1 MKQFN
6 KIHMR
11 LIAIITAGALLLGAV
26 GYLLVSHFSEPT
38 DSEKNKQIISVKG
51 ASVDF
56 GFLLNE
62 GDEVTIKKVNPA
74 EVDPDVEIYAYD
86 FMLSSGQPDGVI
98 EIAISY
104 SDKGLKEDEE
114 KISVCGKYLNPQTG
128 EWEDVF
134 YTVDPDSNT
143 VRILTD
149 HLSTYAVFK
158 ITNANKRSAYISE
171 VNIYAANMTTR
182 QAAKI
187 LEAYSGQAPT
197 WREDVVSAA
206 MEALGSHEYF
216 AATSVPTLLS
226 LGGAYDSII
235 GSSLGDSL
243 TVLGVSTACAQFAY
257 DSYNYGLDSKEASL
271 SGMKAVLNLS
281 VSLAN
286 APIQLAYVG
295 VGVIDLALT
304 DVSTFAV
311 SNKYKSTKNMY
322 DAYYRRS
329 GIQRNS
335 SDWLKLF
342 EKMYKDNK
350 NEPEKVLELM
360 QAEIDRYVQEYWTVA
375 GTDWESWI
383 DSYDKNGKLSKYP
396 WPQEKDRNNISNIH
410 KSELYEYLGNVF
422 RRISRNMYLDSLVE
436 RQKDFQKLAD
446 IYNRKFSLVI
456 REEVPSGKSPTWAGY
471 YARLAPISKNV
482 DSSSWIGKLNE
493 NGGGRISFTLLAH
506 QTAGFPM
513 NFELYKT
520 AADAREGKN
529 KLKTITLHP
538 FTESEQTV
546 LLQPK
551 QVDEPEPE
559 EPEPEPEPKPE
570 PKPPI
575 AEENPWY
582 DVTVKALDNSKVF
595 SGWSAVLQ
603 YPKDSSPDLYFMLA
617 EFDRKGQCLL
627 SFQRSDYE
635 GLESPSQIWLYK
647 NKADLLN
654 KAKPDQV
661 VNFSLASASY
671 AGEYSGEPLYKLIV
685 KAKPPEEKPDILE
698 GITGDYSSYLIHSE
712 YFTTG
717 LPEKI
722 VKDYSPGEE
731 PSADVNLH
739 YNGPSLT
746 YISAA
751 DPYHTGKVL
760 EKSSD
765 SLYERTETDG
775 SSTTYIRIEIISIG
789 SSAKLFMSYDS
800 PGTTWQYEYMLT
812 RK

>member
-6 KIHMR
+6 KNHLR
-11 LIAIITAGALLLGAV
+11 LIALITAGTLLLGTV
-26 GYLLVSHFSEPT
+26 GYLLVAHFSEPP
-38 DSEKNKQIISVKG
+38 DSEKELNQIVSTKG
-51 ASVDF
+51 AAVDF
-56 GFLLNE
+56 GLLL
-62 GDEVTIKKVNPA
+62 DEDDVVTIEKVVPA
-74 EVDPDVEIYAYD
+74 AVDPDVEIYAYD
-86 FMLSSGQPDGVI
+86 FNLSSGQPDGVI
-98 EIAISY
+98 EVAISY

-114 KISVCGKYLNPQTG
+114 KVSVCGKYLNEDSG

-158 ITNANKRSAYISE
+158 ITNASKRSAYISE
-171 VNIYAANMTTR
+171 VNVYAANMTTS

-187 LEAYSGQAPT
+187 LEVYSGQAPT
-197 WREDVVSAA
+197 WREDVVSAT

-216 AATSVPTLLS
+216 VASSVPTLLS

-235 GSSLGDSL
+235 SSSLGDSL
-243 TVLGVSTACAQFAY
+243 TLLGVSTACAQFAY
-257 DSYNYGLDSKEASL
+257 DAYNYGLDSKEASF

-329 GIQRNS
+329 GIKRNS
-335 SDWLKLF
+335 IDWFKLF

-350 NEPEKVLELM
+350 NEPEKVLQLM
-360 QAEIDRYVQEYWTVA
+360 QAEIDRYVQEYWTEA
-375 GTDWESWI
+375 ATDWESWI
-383 DSYDKNGKLSKYP
+383 DAYDKNGKLSKYP
-396 WPQEKDRNNISNIH
+396 WPLEKDRNNIANIH
-410 KSELYEYLGNVF
+410 KSELYDYLGNVF
-422 RRISRNMYLDSLVE
+422 RRISQNMYLDSLIE
-436 RQKDFQKLAD
+436 REKDFQKLAD

-456 REEVPSGKSPTWAGY
+456 REDVPSGKSPTWAGY
-471 YARLAPISKNV
+471 YARLAPISKNA

-493 NGGGRISFTLLAH
+493 NGGGRMSFTLLAH

-513 NFELYKT
+513 NLELYKT
-520 AADAREGKN
+520 AADVREGKN
-529 KLKTITLHP
+529 KLKTITLNP
-538 FTESEQTV
+538 FTEPEQTV
-546 LLQPK
+546 LVQPR
-551 QVDEPEPE
+551 QVDVTEPE
-559 EPEPEPEPKPE
+559 EPEPEPKPE

-603 YPKDSSPDLYFMLA
+603 YPKDSFPDLQVMLA

-635 GLESPSQIWLYK
+635 GLESPSQIWLYI
-647 NKADLLN
+647 NKADLLK

-685 KAKPPEEKPDILE
+685 KAKPPEDKPDILE
-698 GITGDYSSYLIHSE
+698 GITGDYASYLLHSE

-722 VKDYSPGEE
+722 VKDYAPGEE

-765 SLYERTETDG
+765 SLYERTETDD
-775 SSTTYIRIEIISIG
+775 SSTTYIRVEIISTG
-789 SSAKLFMSYDS
+789 SSARLFMSYDS